1 MLPNKIIHLGFVQIS
16 MKNNIKLYPS
26 WFNCLEKACHCVGR
40 YYFFGTYEFMHEKI
54 APELIEYGFRLRTNY
69 AKFIKT
75 GEMEDFTPMDF
86 SDRRINYFKSG
97 SMPELTERFKDEC
110 LVFDEID
117 HWMNV

>member
-40 YYFFGTYEFMHEKI
+40 YYFFGTYEFMHEKV
-54 APELIEYGFRLRTNY
+54 APELKEYGSRLRRNY

-75 GEMEDFTPMDF
+75 GEMDDFTPMDF
-86 SDRRINYFKSG
+86 SDRKINYFKSG
-97 SMPELTERFKDEC
+97 SIPELTERFKDEC